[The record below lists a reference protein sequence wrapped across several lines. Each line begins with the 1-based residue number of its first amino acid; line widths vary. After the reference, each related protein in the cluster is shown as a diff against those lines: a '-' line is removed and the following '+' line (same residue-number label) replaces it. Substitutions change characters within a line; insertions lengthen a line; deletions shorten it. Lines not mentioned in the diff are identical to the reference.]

1 MKEKGRPKAK
11 IDTEVLNK
19 LAAMQFTLEEIA
31 NWFGVNKST
40 ISRRFATNI
49 IKGKSSG
56 KISLR
61 RAMYTKA
68 LEGNVVMQ
76 IWLSKQYLGMKERVE
91 TSEEA
96 KPLPWI
102 DQEIIMNENK
112 FKEYIAITLLTICL
126 LYLML
131 NATH

>member
-1 MKEKGRPKAK
+1 MKEKGRPTAK

-19 LAAMQFTLEEIA
+19 LAAMQCTLEEIA

-102 DQEIIMNENK
+102 D
-112 FKEYIAITLLTICL
+112 
-126 LYLML
+126 
-131 NATH
+131 

>member
-19 LAAMQFTLEEIA
+19 LAAMQCTLEEIA

-49 IKGKSSG
+49 TKGKSKG

-61 RAMYTKA
+61 RAMYSKA
-68 LEGNVVMQ
+68 LEGNVTMC
-76 IWLSKQYLGMKERVE
+76 IWLSKQYLGMKERVA

-96 KPLPWI
+96 KPVPWI
-102 DQEIIMNENK
+102 D
-112 FKEYIAITLLTICL
+112 
-126 LYLML
+126 
-131 NATH
+131 

>member
-11 IDTEVLNK
+11 IDTAQLDK
-19 LAAMQFTLEEIA
+19 LAAMQCTLEEIA

-49 IKGKSSG
+49 IKGKSTG

-102 DQEIIMNENK
+102 D
-112 FKEYIAITLLTICL
+112 
-126 LYLML
+126 
-131 NATH
+131 

>member
-1 MKEKGRPKAK
+1 MVASGKMFFEDFVDLLTIKPARFFGLSSKGTLRPGYEADLIVIDPEKSS
-11 IDTEVLNK
+11 D
-19 LAAMQFTLEEIA
+19 
-31 NWFGVNKST
+31 WFGVNKST

-49 IKGKSSG
+49 IKGKSTG

-102 DQEIIMNENK
+102 D
-112 FKEYIAITLLTICL
+112 
-126 LYLML
+126 
-131 NATH
+131 

>member
-19 LAAMQFTLEEIA
+19 LAAMQCTLEEIA

-49 IKGKSSG
+49 TKGKSKG
-56 KISLR
+56 NISLR
-61 RAMYTKA
+61 RAMYSKA
-68 LEGNVVMQ
+68 LEGNVTMC

-102 DQEIIMNENK
+102 D
-112 FKEYIAITLLTICL
+112 
-126 LYLML
+126 
-131 NATH
+131 

>member
-11 IDTEVLNK
+11 IDTEQLDK
-19 LAAMQFTLEEIA
+19 LAAMQCTLEEIA

-49 IKGKSSG
+49 TKGRSKG

-61 RAMYTKA
+61 RAMYHKA
-68 LEGNVVMQ
+68 LEGNAVLQ

-102 DQEIIMNENK
+102 D
-112 FKEYIAITLLTICL
+112 
-126 LYLML
+126 
-131 NATH
+131 